1 MSFALERG
9 WGPTK
14 AGLPLL
20 SILIGV
26 IAGGALI
33 AFTTG
38 TRLAPNPQEGRPQET
53 RLLLMMLGAILLP
66 VGMFW
71 FAFTSSP
78 SMNPWPQIVAGLPIG
93 AGIILI
99 NMQGLNY
106 IIDCYM
112 INANSAI
119 AANTCM
125 RSLFAAGFP
134 LFA

>member
-9 WGPTK
+9 WQPTQ
-14 AGLPLL
+14 AGLPLF
-20 SILIGV
+20 SILLGV
-26 IAGGALI
+26 VGGGALI
-33 AFTTG
+33 AFTTR
-38 TRLAPNPQEGRPQET
+38 TWLAPNPQEGRPQET
-53 RLLLMMLGAILLP
+53 RLLLMMLGAVLLP

-71 FAFTSSP
+71 FAWTSSP
-78 SMNPWPQIVAGLPIG
+78 KLNPWPQIVAGVPMG
-93 AGIILI
+93 FGIILI

-106 IIDCYM
+106 IIDCYG

-119 AANTCM
+119 VVNTCL